1 MSTQWL
7 GYIMLFFSLF
17 ALALLVQRRRGRKA
31 KGPQA

>member
-17 ALALLVQRRRGRKA
+17 ALALLVYRRRNRRS
-31 KGPQA
+31 KG